1 MLGDAPRNRFFL
13 FRTRRS
19 ARSLSIEDGFALI
32 RAYFLTAVP
41 PITAP
46 IQPVTLQ
53 VVPLSG

>member
-1 MLGDAPRNRFFL
+1 VLGDPPRNRLFL
-13 FRTRRS
+13 SRSRRS

-46 IQPVTLQ
+46 IQLVTLQ
-53 VVPLSG
+53 VVPFSG